1 VKTPKHSLFKND
13 GKVLIVLFWMTL
25 AAFVVGV
32 VTTYV
37 GSRRANP
44 VMLDLTT
51 GQPVAKKPSL

>member
-1 VKTPKHSLFKND
+1 MKTPKHSLFKND
-13 GKVLIVLFWMTL
+13 GKVLIALFWMTL

-37 GSRRANP
+37 GSKRANP
-44 VMLDLTT
+44 VMLDLQT

>member
-1 VKTPKHSLFKND
+1 MKTPKHSLFKND